1 MKTEMFQ
8 RRRIEI
14 LLDRP
19 LVPLVEK
26 AAKEA
31 GLTGYSLLRT
41 SGGLGRTG
49 HWSDDDIS
57 GAQSKLVFLS
67 IASDEKVERFVSLIS
82 PLLDSH
88 GLVLLIGTVDVVRG
102 TRF

>member
-14 LLDRP
+14 LVDRP
-19 LVPLVEK
+19 LVPHIVK
-26 AAKEA
+26 AALAA
-31 GLTGYSLLRT
+31 GITGYSLLPT
-41 SGGLGRTG
+41 VGGLGRTG
-49 HWSDDDIS
+49 TWSDDDIS

-67 IASDEKVERFVSLIS
+67 IASQEKVDDFVERVK

-88 GLVLLIGTVDVVRG
+88 GLILLIGIVDVIRG

>member
-1 MKTEMFQ
+1 MKAELFQ

-26 AAKEA
+26 AAKSA
-31 GLTGYSLLRT
+31 GLTGYSLLPT

-57 GAQSKLVFLS
+57 GAQSKQIFLS
-67 IASDEKVERFVSLIS
+67 IASDEKVDLFVELIS

-102 TRF
+102 AKF